1 MRDRG
6 DHCHCVVYGIDFSW
20 FAAGLSALLTWLM
33 NVPGPRRDRFTGR
46 RRRLFYIC
54 DSIGNI
60 LMNPTPIRFQKL
72 V

>member
-33 NVPGPRRDRFTGR
+33 NVPGPRRDRFTESSSTSQRSPFR
-46 RRRLFYIC
+46 RRVRAARDELAAA
-54 DSIGNI
+54 
-60 LMNPTPIRFQKL
+60 R
-72 V
+72 